1 MPAPVSADTS
11 STGPAAGAG
20 LVADGCMKATGL
32 DPQTSAARRPPED
45 LPQRPIQLRGSR
57 LARALLR
64 LGGWQVDFDGLPAA
78 QGVLIVYPHTS
89 NWDFIIGILA
99 KWSIGIPVAFW
110 GKHTLFAVPLFGR
123 WLRWVG
129 GVPLDRSAPAGV
141 VSAMV
146 QRLQAARGQGGF
158 FWLALSPEGTR
169 RWMPGWRS
177 GFHRVAVQADV
188 PLALAHL
195 DWGRRRVGVGTCLRL
210 GGDEELDM
218 AEIARRYAG
227 VRGFHVE
234 FAAPV
239 CLLARTAPPGGDAA
253 MR

>member
-1 MPAPVSADTS
+1 MSTPVSEDTS
-11 STGPAAGAG
+11 STGPVCGAG
-20 LVADGCMKATGL
+20 PASDGC
-32 DPQTSAARRPPED
+32 DEAARSRPAPRAEGRPPEV
-45 LPQRPIQLRGSR
+45 LSHRPIQLRGSR

-89 NWDFIIGILA
+89 NWDFVIGILA
-99 KWSIGIPVAFW
+99 KWSIGMPVAFW
-110 GKHTLFAVPLFGR
+110 GKHTLFAVPVFGR

-129 GVPLDRSAPAGV
+129 GVQLDRSAPAGV

-146 QRLQAARGQGGF
+146 QRLQTAHGQGGF

-188 PLALAHL
+188 PLALGHL
-195 DWGRRRVGVGTCLRL
+195 DWGRRRVGVGPCLRL
-210 GGDEELDM
+210 GGDETLDM
-218 AEIARRYAG
+218 AEIARRYDE
-227 VRGFHVE
+227 VRGFHAE
-234 FAAPV
+234 RAAPV
-239 CLLARTAPPGGDAA
+239 RLGSGR
-253 MR
+253 

>member
-1 MPAPVSADTS
+1 MPALVFADTS
-11 STGPAAGAG
+11 SMGPAAGAG

-146 QRLQAARGQGGF
+146 QRLQAAREQGGF

-210 GGDEELDM
+210 GGHEDLDM
-218 AEIARRYAG
+218 AEIERRYAG

-253 MR
+253 VR